1 MAENIDNTENGTGL
15 FNTKVPSLDE
25 AADIQAALRL
35 YHYGSSTYNTA
46 NTDPTQIPN
55 PSIAKHLQDL
65 TDEIADVDAKGIG
78 SIYSATEPTTP
89 QDGFV
94 WMDSTTSSA
103 SSVGIP
109 TAVYT
114 NSAPTTGLT
123 DGLLWVDKDS
133 SPLKMYIYDS
143 TLTTFREIGA

>member
-1 MAENIDNTENGTGL
+1 MAENIDNTETGTGL

-35 YHYGSSTYNTA
+35 YHYGSSAYNTA
-46 NTDPTQIPN
+46 NTDPTQLPN

-65 TDEIADVDAKGIG
+65 TDDIAAVDAKGIG
-78 SIYSATEPTTP
+78 SIYSATVPTSP
-89 QDGFV
+89 DDGYI

-133 SPLKMYIYDS
+133 SPLKMYIYNATSSDWK
-143 TLTTFREIGA
+143 EIGA

>member
-1 MAENIDNTENGTGL
+1 MAENIDGTVGGTGL
-15 FNTKVPSLDE
+15 FNTKIPALSE

-35 YHYGSSTYNTA
+35 YHYGEDYDGS
-46 NTDPTQIPN
+46 NTDVAELKT
-55 PSIAKHLQDL
+55 PSLAQHLQDL
-65 TDEIADVDAKGIG
+65 TEAIDTVDAKGIG
-78 SIYSATEPTTP
+78 SIYSDTEPTTA

-109 TAVYT
+109 TAIYT
-114 NSAPTTGLT
+114 NSEPTTGLT

-143 TLTTFREIGA
+143 TSTTFREIGA

>member
-1 MAENIDNTENGTGL
+1 MAENIDNTVGGTGL
-15 FNTKVPSLDE
+15 YNTKIPSFDE

-35 YHYGSSTYNTA
+35 YHYGSSSYDTT
-46 NTDPTQIPN
+46 NTDPAQLPN
-55 PSIAKHLQDL
+55 PSLARHLKILQD
-65 TDEIADVDAKGIG
+65 DIDSVDAKGIG
-78 SIYSATEPTTP
+78 SVYSATAPTSP
-89 QDGFV
+89 IDGYV

-133 SPLKMYIYDS
+133 SPLKMYIYNATSSDWK
-143 TLTTFREIGA
+143 EIGA

>member
-1 MAENIDNTENGTGL
+1 MAENIDGTVGGTGL
-15 FNTKVPSLDE
+15 FNTKIPALSE

-35 YHYGSSTYNTA
+35 YHYGEDYDGS
-46 NTDPTQIPN
+46 NTDVAELKT
-55 PSIAKHLQDL
+55 PSLAQHLQDL
-65 TDEIADVDAKGIG
+65 TEAIATVDAKGIG
-78 SIYSATEPTTP
+78 SIYSATEPATP

-143 TLTTFREIGA
+143 ALTTFREIGA

>member
-1 MAENIDNTENGTGL
+1 MAAEDIGNL
-15 FNTKVPSLDE
+15 YNTKIPGLED

-35 YHYGSSTYNTA
+35 YHYGSSSYNTA
-46 NTDPTQIPN
+46 NADPLQLQTE
-55 PSIAKHLQDL
+55 SIAKYFQDL
-65 TDEIADVDAKGIG
+65 DDDITAINAKGVG
-78 SIYSATEPTTP
+78 SVYSATEPTSP
-89 QDGFV
+89 DNGYI
-94 WMDSTTSSA
+94 WMDSTTSSS

-133 SPLKMYIYDS
+133 SPLKMYIYDAGLS
-143 TLTTFREIGA
+143 TFREIGA

>member
-1 MAENIDNTENGTGL
+1 MAENIDNTETGTGL

-46 NTDPTQIPN
+46 NTDPAQLPN

-65 TDEIADVDAKGIG
+65 TDDIAAVDAKGIG
-78 SIYSATEPTTP
+78 SIYSATAPASP
-89 QDGFV
+89 DDGYI
-94 WMDSTTSSA
+94 WMDSTTSSS

-133 SPLKMYIYDS
+133 SPLKMYIYNATSSDWK
-143 TLTTFREIGA
+143 EIGA

>member
-1 MAENIDNTENGTGL
+1 MAENIDGTVSGSGL
-15 FNTKVPSLDE
+15 FNTKIPALSE

-35 YHYGSSTYNTA
+35 YHYGSESYDGS
-46 NTDPTQIPN
+46 NTDPAELFE
-55 PSIAKHLQDL
+55 PSLAKHLQDL
-65 TDEIADVDAKGIG
+65 QDNIDTVDAKGIG
-78 SIYSATEPTTP
+78 SIYSATEPTSP
-89 QDGFV
+89 QDGYV

-133 SPLKMYIYDS
+133 SPLKMYIYDAGLS
-143 TLTTFREIGA
+143 AFREIGA

>member
-35 YHYGSSTYNTA
+35 YHYGSSSYNTT
-46 NTDPTQIPN
+46 NTDPLQLP
-55 PSIAKHLQDL
+55 PQSIAKYFQDV
-65 TDEIADVDAKGIG
+65 ADDILALNEKGVG
-78 SIYSATEPTTP
+78 SIYSAIEPTSP
-89 QDGFV
+89 DNGYV
-94 WMDSTTSSA
+94 WMNSTTSSS

-143 TLTTFREIGA
+143 GLATFREIGA

>member
-1 MAENIDNTENGTGL
+1 MAENIDGTANGTGL
-15 FNTKVPSLDE
+15 FNTKIPALSE

-35 YHYGSSTYNTA
+35 YHYGEDYTGS
-46 NTDPTQIPN
+46 NTDTAQLKPV
-55 PSIAKHLQDL
+55 SLAKHLQNLQDNID
-65 TDEIADVDAKGIG
+65 TVDEKGIG
-78 SIYSATEPTTP
+78 SIYSNTEPTTP
-89 QDGFV
+89 INGFV
-94 WMDSTTSSA
+94 WMNSTTSSP

-143 TLTTFREIGA
+143 GLATFREIGA